1 MTTNKNHQLRVLL
14 PVIRLTYSCVCSG
27 GCREGRRGEGEER
40 YRLISC
46 RPNSERVS
54 RLPTGFNNRCL
65 ESTVCK
71 FISPPYYRGR
81 LSFLYLRINEVFLPT
96 IIGYGTAITAAVYGN
111 FCLTLKGDVPR
122 SKTQKYGICP
132 GHFSRGSENS
142 SKNAFA
148 RGANIPTQ

>member
-1 MTTNKNHQLRVLL
+1 MA
-14 PVIRLTYSCVCSG
+14 
-27 GCREGRRGEGEER
+27 R

-81 LSFLYLRINEVFLPT
+81 LSFLYLRINEVFLPA

-132 GHFSRGSENS
+132 RHFSRGSENS

-148 RGANIPTQ
+148 RGANIPNAIANAFTVEVAVGISRVSNVHGSRVRNINR